1 MDQVPIQLHIERLPE
16 GVYLATSPDV
26 QGLIAEGE
34 TIDLVIEYAKDCI
47 RMIVESCIEH
57 GDPLPPKFAQ
67 NPDPNVTAFDVVIPV
82 KRIEAA

>member
-1 MDQVPIQLHIERLPE
+1 MDQVPIQLHIELLPE

-26 QGLIAEGE
+26 QGLVVEGE
-34 TIDLVIEYAKDCI
+34 TVDQVIEYAKDGI
-47 RMIVESCIEH
+47 RMIIESCLQH

-67 NPDPNVTAFDVVIPV
+67 NSDTKAFDVVIPI